1 MLADWRTP
9 YAAAGEELCG
19 LVLDLQVRAAAQVLF
34 AGREDSTVHVL
45 LQAIMFVLGVEALRM
60 VVAAKSSAD
69 TDLLSSPPS
78 TSCSALQLI
87 FSTVSIRQCVG
98 LGAFVS
104 FTPILPLTPF
114 SGLQIASSLIFFCFT
129 MKNSIALVLLLNAN
143 LQPLPLSIIS
153 TSCSALQLL
162 STASILL
169 LLAWWL
175 DLAAPIVAFLLFPK
189 LCICALASTVVLKVK
204 L

>member
-1 MLADWRTP
+1 MMLADWRTP
-9 YAAAGEELCG
+9 DAAAGEELCG

-60 VVAAKSSAD
+60 VIAAKSSAD

-98 LGAFVS
+98 LGAVPF
-104 FTPILPLTPF
+104 PLTPF
-114 SGLQIASSLIFFCFT
+114 SGLPIASSLIFFCFT

-175 DLAAPIVAFLLFPK
+175 DLAAPIVAFPLFPP
-189 LCICALASTVVLKVK
+189 
-204 L
+204 

>member
-1 MLADWRTP
+1 MMLADWRTP
-9 YAAAGEELCG
+9 DAAAGEELCG

-45 LQAIMFVLGVEALRM
+45 NTTIIFVLGVKALRM
-60 VVAAKSSAD
+60 VIAAKSSAD

-98 LGAFVS
+98 LGAVVFP
-104 FTPILPLTPF
+104 PILPLTPF
-114 SGLQIASSLIFFCFT
+114 SGLQAASSLIFFCFT

-143 LQPLPLSIIS
+143 LQPLPLSKSS

-175 DLAAPIVAFLLFPK
+175 DLAAPIVAFPLFP
-189 LCICALASTVVLKVK
+189 LICICALASTVVLKVK

>member
-1 MLADWRTP
+1 MMLADWRTP
-9 YAAAGEELCG
+9 DAAAGEELCG

-45 LQAIMFVLGVEALRM
+45 LQAIIFMFVLGVEALRM

-98 LGAFVS
+98 LGAVVFQ
-104 FTPILPLTPF
+104 PILPLTPF
-114 SGLQIASSLIFFCFT
+114 SGLQFASSLIFFCFT

-143 LQPLPLSIIS
+143 LQPLPLSNAS

-175 DLAAPIVAFLLFPK
+175 DLAAPIVAFSRYR
-189 LCICALASTVVLKVK
+189 CALASTVVLKVK

>member
-87 FSTVSIRQCVG
+87 FFTVSIRQCVG
-98 LGAFVS
+98 LGAVVFS
-104 FTPILPLTPF
+104 PILPLTPF

-143 LQPLPLSIIS
+143 LQPLPLSS

-175 DLAAPIVAFLLFPK
+175 DLAAPIVAFPLFP
-189 LCICALASTVVLKVK
+189 LICECALASTVVLKVK

>member
-45 LQAIMFVLGVEALRM
+45 FQAIMFLFVLGVEALRM

-98 LGAFVS
+98 LGAVPF
-104 FTPILPLTPF
+104 PLTPF
-114 SGLQIASSLIFFCFT
+114 SGLPIASSLIFFCFT

-143 LQPLPLSIIS
+143 LQPLPLSKIS

-175 DLAAPIVAFLLFPK
+175 DLAAPIVAFLLFPIP
-189 LCICALASTVVLKVK
+189 CICALASTVVLKVK

>member
-1 MLADWRTP
+1 MMLADWRTP

-98 LGAFVS
+98 LGAVVS
-104 FTPILPLTPF
+104 FLPILPLTPP
-114 SGLQIASSLIFFCFT
+114 LINVVVNIYTTKVTCHCHCYR
-129 MKNSIALVLLLNAN
+129 N
-143 LQPLPLSIIS
+143 L
-153 TSCSALQLL
+153 
-162 STASILL
+162 
-169 LLAWWL
+169 
-175 DLAAPIVAFLLFPK
+175 K
-189 LCICALASTVVLKVK
+189 
-204 L
+204 

>member
-98 LGAFVS
+98 LGAVVS
-104 FTPILPLTPF
+104 PPLTPF
-114 SGLQIASSLIFFCFT
+114 SGIQIASSLIFFCFT
-129 MKNSIALVLLLNAN
+129 MKNSITLVLLLNAN
-143 LQPLPLSIIS
+143 LQPLPLSPKS
-153 TSCSALQLL
+153 TSCSAPQLF
-162 STASILL
+162 STVSS
-169 LLAWWL
+169 L
-175 DLAAPIVAFLLFPK
+175 DLGNRLDLTAPVAAF
-189 LCICALASTVVLKVK
+189 
-204 L
+204 

>member
-98 LGAFVS
+98 LGAVPF
-104 FTPILPLTPF
+104 PLTPF
-114 SGLQIASSLIFFCFT
+114 SGLPIASSLIFFCFT
-129 MKNSIALVLLLNAN
+129 MKNSIAFVLLLNAN
-143 LQPLPLSIIS
+143 LQPLPLSQIS

-175 DLAAPIVAFLLFPK
+175 DLAAPIVAFHLFPPPCK
-189 LCICALASTVVLKVK
+189 CALASTVVLKVK